1 MSKELDKYEYLT
13 VKDLGCKPWVVEQA
27 KFEYYPLGAVFNKG
41 LDKKDKED
49 RTLKRL
55 KNIEDKNEKQLK
67 VIENKD
73 SKQLGIKSVI
83 SVFGDELSQEGKR
96 FSTHLVIKKK
106 VSTTKGLA
114 LREIKT

>member
-1 MSKELDKYEYLT
+1 M
-13 VKDLGCKPWVVEQA
+13 
-27 KFEYYPLGAVFNKG
+27 
-41 LDKKDKED
+41 
-49 RTLKRL
+49 
-55 KNIEDKNEKQLK
+55 
-67 VIENKD
+67 IENKD